1 MKFETSIIT
10 SVLMMAVVASPIQT
24 GNNEL
29 TAFGDFD
36 VVESN
41 QLLVNKRSA
50 DLRKPTFPGHSSAVS
65 ELNELYK
72 SLMWNVKNGYN
83 DAESFSIFVRE
94 FEGSISTV
102 QHVLKSDLP
111 NGAFGGELAHIKLI
125 FEAFKDAGETYHRF
139 DGCEYPG
146 AAVVQRSMDLRVKA
160 LAAETFEDEF
170 DEPGDA
176 FKNELADIK
185 QLFFSIKHIAAEAQ
199 MVPGLRRMFEKQVV
213 KISSA
218 IEKYESEEEFRK
230 SREE

>member
-1 MKFETSIIT
+1 MKFETSIII
-10 SVLMMAVVASPIQT
+10 SVLMMAVVASPIQAE
-24 GNNEL
+24 NNES

-41 QLLVNKRSA
+41 QLLVNKRLA
-50 DLRKPTFPGHSSAVS
+50 DLQKPTFPGHSSAVRQ
-65 ELNELYK
+65 LNELYK
-72 SLMWNVKNGYN
+72 SLMWNVNNGYN
-83 DAESFSIFVRE
+83 DAGSFSIFVRE

-102 QHVLKSDLP
+102 QHVLRSDLP

-146 AAVVQRSMDLRVKA
+146 AAVVQRSMDLRVKV
-160 LAAETFEDEF
+160 LAAETFEDVM
-170 DEPGDA
+170 DEPSDA
-176 FKNELADIK
+176 FKNKLADIEL
-185 QLFFSIKHIAAEAQ
+185 LFFRIKRIAAEAQ

-218 IEKYESEEEFRK
+218 IEKYKLEEKFRK
-230 SREE
+230 SRE